1 MWRRI
6 ANISRFARAGAAI
19 AHQGNPYAMYAIAH
33 WLRRIGIGVLVVLA
47 AATLAGS
54 AYEMWAR
61 HRAAAEFPAPGI
73 LVDIG
78 GRRIHLDCRGTGA
91 PIVVFESGLDL
102 YGSLSWSAVQDS
114 VARTT
119 RACSYDRAG
128 IMWSDRS
135 GGARNGAAIA
145 SDLHKALQAAGE
157 RGPYVMVGHSLGGP
171 YVMTFAKQFGDD
183 VAGVVFVD
191 ASHPDQQRRMKEAV
205 GRAIEESMATAQLGA
220 ALAWTGLPRVVAQ
233 SSGHPK
239 ALSRANAA
247 MSARLPLSLRALLD
261 EQAAIDETFAE
272 AGTLR
277 SLGDRPLVVLTA
289 AAPVA
294 ASDLAT
300 VGLTSEQGQQ
310 LQAVWF
316 DLHREETSWSSR
328 GREVRLED
336 AHHYIQFE
344 RPDAVI
350 DAIRE
355 VIESVRASTALKE

>member
-1 MWRRI
+1 
-6 ANISRFARAGAAI
+6 
-19 AHQGNPYAMYAIAH
+19 MYAIAH
-33 WLRRIGIGVLVVLA
+33 WLRRIGIGLLGLLA
-47 AATLAGS
+47 VATLAGS

-61 HRAAAEFPAPGI
+61 HRGAAEFPAPGI

-78 GRRIHLDCRGTGA
+78 GRRIHLDCRGAGA

-114 VARTT
+114 VARIT

-135 GGARNGAAIA
+135 GEARNGVAIA
-145 SDLHKALQAAGE
+145 SDLHEALKVAGE
-157 RGPYVMVGHSLGGP
+157 QGPYVMVGHSLGGP
-171 YVMTFAKQFGDD
+171 YVMTFAKQFGAD
-183 VAGVVFVD
+183 VAGIVFVD

-205 GRAIEESMATAQLGA
+205 GRPIEESMAAPKLAA

-233 SSGHPK
+233 SIGHAK
-239 ALSRANAA
+239 APSRANAA
-247 MSARLPLSLRALLD
+247 MSAHLPLSLRAMLN
-261 EQAAIDETFAE
+261 EQAAIDETFRE

-277 SLGDRPLVVLTA
+277 SLGNRPLIVLTA
-289 AAPVA
+289 AAPIA
-294 ASDLAT
+294 AGDLAR
-300 VGLTSEQGQQ
+300 VGLTSEQSQR

-316 DLHREETSWSSR
+316 DLHRDEASWSSR
-328 GREVRLED
+328 GREIRLED

-350 DAIRE
+350 DAIGE
-355 VIESVRASTALKE
+355 VVESVRAPPGPHDQVHVL